1 MLLHLQTNIQ
11 ARHKTEDIIK
21 ENKTAQPAVAIETAK
36 LTTLCHPPTTCPTR
50 VQIHSASCSSSLFF
64 FLSFSG
70 EQRATKKEEKDNAR
84 VGLKTNFACI
94 HHRSNHV
101 MRAHIQVRERTNGPL
116 SEVPKFLRGKN
127 QNGFCSKMKCLYL
140 VLNTNYITP
149 WSRVLLEN
157 LTVNQLVK
165 TFPVFYGTRR
175 FITMLTRAATGS
187 YLESEGSSP
196 RRDNVWMNG
205 GIVPRVLNLGRFTPG
220 GQPVPI

>member
-1 MLLHLQTNIQ
+1 
-11 ARHKTEDIIK
+11 
-21 ENKTAQPAVAIETAK
+21 
-36 LTTLCHPPTTCPTR
+36 
-50 VQIHSASCSSSLFF
+50 
-64 FLSFSG
+64 
-70 EQRATKKEEKDNAR
+70 
-84 VGLKTNFACI
+84 
-94 HHRSNHV
+94 

-220 GQPVPI
+220 GQPVPIWYEVGWAPEPFWTRWQREKFSTTAENRTSVVQSLAVTTLTYPGSYYISCSIQNTTNLSHA